1 MKTTNEQVQMIL
13 EEFEMAWKIHLSE
26 LRTKGFSDKFIEM
39 ENSGKWLPQL
49 WFIRGRLKSIEEI
62 DELKLSLF
70 MLKSSLQEK
79 EQEIER
85 MKVEV
90 NEYGFNNLKSAN
102 KSIKAEND
110 KIYSM
115 LENLEKSNDLL
126 KSKLPDQEEL
136 REAMEAYD
144 EIATHAD
151 LPLNKEL
158 VKHLIKIKTFLESLG
173 EK

>member
-1 MKTTNEQVQMIL
+1 MKTNNEQVQMIK

-85 MKVEV
+85 LKNRVKQL
-90 NEYGFNNLKSAN
+90 GFNNDYVEEVEYKNS
-102 KSIKAEND
+102 
-110 KIYSM
+110 
-115 LENLEKSNDLL
+115 NLLFEIT
-126 KSKLPDQEEL
+126 EL
-136 REAMEAYD
+136 
-144 EIATHAD
+144 
-151 LPLNKEL
+151 
-158 VKHLIKIKTFLESLG
+158 
-173 EK
+173 